1 MSTTHPLE
9 DEGHEHDPIGLDL
22 VGTDAEH
29 RSGSRPHGRE
39 DVDVTGDES
48 IDSWR
53 GVAAEDVDDV
63 RGSLAT
69 LLRSRSR
76 RLLGSLLAPHKR
88 SMTWA
93 TVLIAVNMVAHL
105 SGPWFVGQAIDEGIP
120 PLLDDGSGSVRPLL
134 TIVGA
139 YLLATVVAAGS
150 FNAFLLVSGRIGQ
163 EVIVDIRR
171 RLSRHFTTL
180 SLSFHQRYTSGRVIS
195 RQTSDV
201 DAIAELLGHGLL
213 QLTTSSLTL
222 VGITIIL
229 IVLDPLLALAALSV
243 VPVLWLLTRWFR
255 HHSEQAY
262 RATREAIALVIVHFV
277 ESLGGIQAVQSFR
290 RERRNQEIFD
300 DLDRRYS
307 DANVWSSRLAAT
319 YGPGVQFAGRAT
331 VAVVLLYG
339 GTRVID
345 GAIEIGVLAS
355 FVLYLRRF
363 FEPMTELSQFYNL
376 FQAAAAATE
385 KLSGVLDEEP
395 TVAPPTDPEPL
406 PEAAGAVTLEGVTF
420 AYGDDVV
427 LHDVDLVVPAGQTVA
442 VVGETGAGKST
453 IARLTARFW
462 DPTEGTVCL
471 DGVPLAHLDEQ
482 DLRRAVVVV
491 TQESFLFSGTVADN
505 IEFGRPGAGRA
516 EIEGAAQAIGA
527 DGFIRRLP
535 KGYDTDIQAKGARL
549 SAGQRQLLAFARAFL
564 ADPAVLILDEATS
577 SLDIPSERAVQRALR
592 TLLADRTAIIIAH
605 RLTTVE
611 IADRILVVAGGRIVE
626 DGAPEDLRSGAGAYG
641 DLHRA
646 WIDSLI

>member
-1 MSTTHPLE
+1 MTTHPVG
-9 DEGHEHDPIGLDL
+9 DEGHEHDPAGLDL
-22 VGTDAEH
+22 IGNDA
-29 RSGSRPHGRE
+29 
-39 DVDVTGDES
+39 TGDEA

-63 RGSLAT
+63 QGSLAT

-76 RLLGSLLAPHKR
+76 HLLGSLVAPHRR
-88 SMTWA
+88 SMLWA
-93 TVLIAVNMVAHL
+93 TVLIGVNMVAHL
-105 SGPWFVGQAIDEGIP
+105 SGPWFVGRAIDEGIP
-120 PLLDDGSGSVRPLL
+120 PLLDGGSGSIRPLV
-134 TIVGA
+134 TVVVA
-139 YLLATVVAAGS
+139 YLVATVLAAAT

-163 EVIVDIRR
+163 DVIVDIRR
-171 RLSRHFTTL
+171 RLSRHFAGL

-222 VGITIIL
+222 IGITVIL

-255 HHSEQAY
+255 HHSERAY

-300 DLDRRYS
+300 DLDGRYR
-307 DANVWSSRLAAT
+307 DANVWSARLAAT
-319 YGPGVQFAGRAT
+319 YGPGVQMAGRAT

-339 GTRVID
+339 GSRVVD

-363 FEPMTELSQFYNL
+363 FEPMQELSQFYNL

-385 KLSGVLDEEP
+385 KLSGVLDEQP
-395 TVAPPTDPEPL
+395 TVVPADDPVPL
-406 PEAAGAVTLEGVTF
+406 GRAAGAISFEGVSF
-420 AYGDDVV
+420 AYGAEVV
-427 LHDVDLVVPAGQTVA
+427 LRDVDLEVPAGQTVA

-462 DPTEGTVCL
+462 DPTEGTVRL
-471 DGVPLAHLDEQ
+471 DGIPLHRLAED

-505 IEFGRPGAGRA
+505 IEFGRPGATRA
-516 EIEGAAQAIGA
+516 EIERAAEAIGA
-527 DGFIRRLP
+527 EAFIRHLP
-535 KGYDTDIQAKGARL
+535 QGYDTDIQAKGARL

-577 SLDIPSERAVQRALR
+577 SLDIPSERLVQRALR

-626 DGAPEDLRSGAGAYG
+626 DGTPDDLRGGAGAYG

-646 WIDSLI
+646 WVDSLL

>member
-1 MSTTHPLE
+1 MTTHPVP
-9 DEGHEHDPIGLDL
+9 DEGHEHDAVGLDL
-22 VGTDAEH
+22 I
-29 RSGSRPHGRE
+29 
-39 DVDVTGDES
+39 GDEA

-63 RGSLAT
+63 QGSLAT

-76 RLLGSLLAPHKR
+76 HLLGSLLAPHRR
-88 SMTWA
+88 SMLWA
-93 TVLIAVNMVAHL
+93 TALISVNMVAHL
-105 SGPWFVGQAIDEGIP
+105 SGPWFVGRAIDDGIP
-120 PLLDDGSGSVRPLL
+120 PLLDGGSGSVRPLL
-134 TIVGA
+134 TVVGA
-139 YLLATVVAAGS
+139 YLVATVVAAAS

-163 EVIVDIRR
+163 DVIVDIRR
-171 RLSRHFTTL
+171 RLSRHFADL

-222 VGITIIL
+222 VGITVIL
-229 IVLDPLLALAALSV
+229 VVLDPLLALAALSV

-255 HHSEQAY
+255 HHSEKAY

-290 RERRNQEIFD
+290 REPRNQEIFD

-307 DANVWSSRLAAT
+307 DANVWSARLAAV
-319 YGPGVQFAGRAT
+319 YGPGVQFAGRVT

-339 GTRVID
+339 GSRVVD

-355 FVLYLRRF
+355 FVLDLRRYY
-363 FEPMTELSQFYNL
+363 EPMQELSQFYHL

-385 KLSGVLDEEP
+385 KLSGVLDEQP
-395 TVAPPTDPEPL
+395 TVAPPSDPVPL
-406 PEAAGAVTLEGVTF
+406 PSAAGAVTFEGVTF

-427 LHDVDLVVPAGQTVA
+427 LHGVDLEVPAGQTVA
-442 VVGETGAGKST
+442 VVGQTGAGKST
-453 IARLTARFW
+453 IARLTARVW
-462 DPTEGTVCL
+462 DPSSGTVRL
-471 DGVPLAHLDEQ
+471 DGIPLPRLLED

-505 IEFGRPGAGRA
+505 IEFGRPGASRA
-516 EIEGAAQAIGA
+516 EVVAAAAAIGA
-527 DGFIRRLP
+527 DEFIDRLP
-535 KGYDTDIQAKGARL
+535 QGYDTDIQAKGARL

-592 TLLADRTAIIIAH
+592 ALLADRTAIIIAH

-611 IADRILVVAGGRIVE
+611 IADRILVVDGGRIVE
-626 DGAPEDLRSGAGAYG
+626 DGTPEDLRSGEGAYG

-646 WIDSLI
+646 WLDSLV